1 MYAINHITIQTLK
14 SLGPSGI
21 SGVDEV
27 ANIGNIEEENNK
39 LKIAFVF
46 IPVLSTAFKEGIKPA
61 QNEVRCAVQNV
72 MRFLFKGKSDAVG
85 PFKELSDCKVIQRKN
100 GGGVPMFKVELDI
113 FQKSRQLQCANIV
126 SFVNMRSL
134 RIFNK
139 GDLNISSKDLNDCDF
154 AMQLGTSLADT
165 SPTIYFECDDLNKR
179 GLKRLLDLLTD
190 FKGLFDSRVLVILL
204 SLSALSTEISEFSE
218 KEFCISEPARK
229 KAKLE
234 SDCEL
239 LDVKVK
245 EDSFERE
252 MLDKK
257 RDIEIYE
264 LKKGCEDMK
273 KGKEYYQQ
281 KYDALKEEHEIS
293 LKKDVEIEKVL
304 RDYDN
309 LKKENKTI
317 VNDNKKLECEK
328 ETIVS
333 DNKKLILE
341 KKSFDRNNENMKS
354 EIESIEMDS
363 KRFRSEHESVVM
375 DNNRLK
381 TENEKIV
388 KDNNQFKMTNNTFVN
403 ENDRLK
409 TENVNF
415 VKDNNN
421 VVIEKDRLK
430 TENVTIVKDNN
441 SLKMENNSL
450 VLENARLK
458 TENDTLVKDNNRLKM
473 GNIAVVKDNCGLQNE
488 NVNKDGV
495 FQKLVDSILENRN
508 NLKSANACEIIKK
521 SIPKLHYSADVSNS
535 ENGSVCY
542 SVNIKRGFV
551 IQDYKELAFVQGYG
565 TTKKMAKIVAF
576 ENLIENI
583 LKYNAG
589 LRKD

>member
-1 MYAINHITIQTLK
+1 M
-14 SLGPSGI
+14 
-21 SGVDEV
+21 
-27 ANIGNIEEENNK
+27 
-39 LKIAFVF
+39 
-46 IPVLSTAFKEGIKPA
+46 STAFKEGIKPA

-85 PFKELSDCKVIQRKN
+85 SFKELSDCKVIQRKN
-100 GGGVPMFKVELDI
+100 GGGVPMFKVELES
-113 FQKSRQLQCANIV
+113 FQKSRLLQCANIV

-139 GDLNISSKDLNDCDF
+139 GDLYISSKDLNYSDF
-154 AMQLGTSLADT
+154 AIQLGTCLAET

-179 GLKRLLDLLTD
+179 GLKRLQDLLTD
-190 FKGLFDSRVLVILL
+190 FRGLFDSRVLVILL
-204 SLSALSTEISEFSE
+204 SQSALATEISEFSE

-234 SDCEL
+234 SDCEF

-245 EDSFERE
+245 EDSLERD

-281 KYDALKEEHEIS
+281 KYDALKEEHDTS

-309 LKKENKTI
+309 LKKEHETI

-333 DNKKLILE
+333 DNNRLMFE
-341 KKSFDRNNENMKS
+341 MKSFVSSNEIMKS
-354 EIESIEMDS
+354 EIESIKMDN
-363 KRFRSEHESVVM
+363 KRFKNVHESVVI
-375 DNNRLK
+375 DKNRSK

-388 KDNNQFKMTNNTFVN
+388 NDNNQLKMTNNTFAK
-403 ENDRLK
+403 ENDSLK
-409 TENVNF
+409 TENVN
-415 VKDNNN
+415 
-421 VVIEKDRLK
+421 
-430 TENVTIVKDNN
+430 IVKDNN

-458 TENDTLVKDNNRLKM
+458 TENDTLVMDNNRLKM
-473 GNIAVVKDNCGLQNE
+473 ENIAVVKDNCGLQDE

-508 NLKSANACEIIKK
+508 NLKSADAPEIIKK

-565 TTKKMAKIVAF
+565 ATKKMAKIVAF
-576 ENLIENI
+576 KNLIENI
-583 LKYNAG
+583 LKFNAG
-589 LRKD
+589 LSKD